1 MYFGL
6 WIYISTTLGCALY
19 WTKYTFPLL
28 QETYANI
35 LACDYT
41 TNEPEFEDIS
51 DEAKGGLISE
61 SFSLYLKSPNK
72 CAKPYSKRHKT
83 LFSWIVLRTMQWFGT
98 FLFGDFSV
106 KLFKTQPSLKILYH
120 VCWLS
125 TVIVECR
132 LQRLYFTHGYNFQ
145 KTSQIPEEFLWF
157 KPAQSWPMLWQ
168 DWSGKNVRGQ

>member
-61 SFSLYLKSPNK
+61 SFSLYLKSPK
-72 CAKPYSKRHKT
+72 MGAKS
-83 LFSWIVLRTMQWFGT
+83 LSILIVLLQMKLLEIQNLWNHFEWSNCLKKSKKCFGIW
-98 FLFGDFSV
+98 LKANLEKKFGIENW
-106 KLFKTQPSLKILYH
+106 KMNL
-120 VCWLS
+120 
-125 TVIVECR
+125 VISS
-132 LQRLYFTHGYNFQ
+132 N
-145 KTSQIPEEFLWF
+145 
-157 KPAQSWPMLWQ
+157 
-168 DWSGKNVRGQ
+168 